1 MLKQKIRQPLSRS
14 STREQLKE
22 EEPGEVSF
30 EKFSYIAKYFN

>member
-22 EEPGEVSF
+22 EEPGEVSI
-30 EKFSYIAKYFN
+30 EKVRLIAKYFD